1 MVNLP
6 NKEDENQKV
15 LRQLLEKKDH
25 ELYLNY
31 DKKQYKLVS
40 KRRKWILYENNWIRV
55 NRRYYFDRIAK
66 KYKCLLDEKLKIE
79 KYQHITNEERQ
90 YMFEM
95 VAENKMTFSQVRK
108 AYKNRFSTCT
118 IHNLIKRHSVN
129 NYSSLII
136 NPELF
141 PFIFIDIDDTFQN
154 LRVNNKKSTFRFR
167 IIHFY
172 QFFDSERKKF
182 INEIK
187 MVVVTKCNGFEI
199 NDKEQIT
206 NKINEVITKNYGNKD
221 KFQILVS
228 SDGARN
234 LKKIA
239 EYFNAIH
246 AIDKYHVFNRIYLTF
261 RTSQL
266 ITLNWMLNDQNEKFS
281 SKINLRKEIL
291 ELVKN
296 YEVDSAILRLN
307 EIKKNSFTQCYSL
320 NSLIKYLQNNKTSI
334 ETWKNVN
341 YTGTYTETYVQ
352 QLVKSYFGN
361 VGRCFSKDIFT
372 KMLAANCLVF

>member
-1 MVNLP
+1 M
-6 NKEDENQKV
+6 
-15 LRQLLEKKDH
+15 
-25 ELYLNY
+25 
-31 DKKQYKLVS
+31 
-40 KRRKWILYENNWIRV
+40 
-55 NRRYYFDRIAK
+55 
-66 KYKCLLDEKLKIE
+66 
-79 KYQHITNEERQ
+79 
-90 YMFEM
+90 
-95 VAENKMTFSQVRK
+95 
-108 AYKNRFSTCT
+108 
-118 IHNLIKRHSVN
+118 
-129 NYSSLII
+129 II

-199 NDKEQIT
+199 NDKELIT

-266 ITLNWMLNDQNEKFS
+266 ITLN
-281 SKINLRKEIL
+281 
-291 ELVKN
+291 
-296 YEVDSAILRLN
+296 
-307 EIKKNSFTQCYSL
+307 
-320 NSLIKYLQNNKTSI
+320 
-334 ETWKNVN
+334 
-341 YTGTYTETYVQ
+341 
-352 QLVKSYFGN
+352 
-361 VGRCFSKDIFT
+361 
-372 KMLAANCLVF
+372 

>member
-1 MVNLP
+1 MVHLP
-6 NKEDENQKV
+6 KVEDENQKV
-15 LRQLLEKKDH
+15 LRELLEKKDH
-25 ELYLNY
+25 ELYLNF

-40 KRRKWILYENNWIRV
+40 KRRKWILYQNNWIHI
-55 NRRYYFDRIAK
+55 NRRYYFDKIDK

-79 KYQHITNEERQ
+79 KYQHITNEEKQ
-90 YMFEM
+90 CIFEM
-95 VAENKMTFSQVRK
+95 VAKNKVTFSQVRK
-108 AYKNRFSTCT
+108 AYKNRLSTCT
-118 IHNLIKRHSVN
+118 IHNLIKRHSIN
-129 NYSSLII
+129 NYTSFIF

-154 LRVNNKKSTFRFR
+154 LRVNNKKATFRFR

-172 QFFDSERKKF
+172 QFFDSETKKF

-187 MVVVTKCNGFEI
+187 MVVVTKCNIFEA

-221 KFQILVS
+221 KFQIFVS

-266 ITLNWMLNDQNEKFS
+266 ITLNWMLNDQSEKCS
-281 SKINLRKEIL
+281 SRINLGKEIL

-296 YEVDSAILRLN
+296 DKLDLALLRLN
-307 EIKKNSFTQCYSL
+307 EIKKNSFIQCYSL
-320 NSLIKYLQNNKTSI
+320 NSLIKYLKNNKTSI
-334 ETWKNVN
+334 ETWKNMN

-361 VGRCFSKDIFT
+361 IGRCFSKDIFT